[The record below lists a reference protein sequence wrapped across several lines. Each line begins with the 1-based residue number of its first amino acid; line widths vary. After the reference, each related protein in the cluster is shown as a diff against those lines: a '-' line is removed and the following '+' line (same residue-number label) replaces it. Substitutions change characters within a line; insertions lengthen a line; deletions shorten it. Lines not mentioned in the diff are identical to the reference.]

1 MHCVV
6 THPHEIDFFVGKE
19 SGANLWNARKYTK
32 SAVILDAA
40 HAQRQLL
47 ARRRRYH
54 TERYQTKAL
63 KERVKELEAE
73 VARVT
78 DLLDS
83 ERKGSEVLNSQ
94 VTRLGNFRRFS
105 LGFRPPWG

>member
-1 MHCVV
+1 MITLHKAKAL
-6 THPHEIDFFVGKE
+6 TTAALRSFE
-19 SGANLWNARKYTK
+19 SCITPGA
-32 SAVILDAA
+32 S
-40 HAQRQLL
+40 LL

-83 ERKGSEVLNSQ
+83 ERKGSEVLNRQ

-105 LGFRPPWG
+105 LCFRPPWG